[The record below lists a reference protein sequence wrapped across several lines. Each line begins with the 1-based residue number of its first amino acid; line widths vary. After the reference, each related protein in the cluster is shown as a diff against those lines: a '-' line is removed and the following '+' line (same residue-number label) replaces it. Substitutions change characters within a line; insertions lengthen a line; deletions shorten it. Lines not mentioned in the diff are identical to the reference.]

1 MNNDLN
7 LKLLFIIN
15 PSAGNTRTDWGAV
28 IQQYF
33 SGTGHTIYLYNLPY
47 PCHAGMVKEK
57 IYEYQPDKVIAV
69 GGDGTLKLVA
79 ESVRNMHVPVGVLP
93 AGSANGM
100 AKELTIP
107 TEPRKALDVILNGQ
121 LKKIDLIRINNELC
135 IHLSDIGFNAFVV
148 KTFETFNKRGMWGY
162 IKAAW
167 KVLWRNPR
175 MQVTIAA
182 DNKYIQRNA
191 AMIVVANATKY
202 GTGALINPEGELDDG
217 LFEVIVIKK
226 MALSEIFK
234 MMISKKPYDPEKIEM
249 YKTSGVQVQSK
260 HKVHFQIDGEYLGKI
275 HTIRAEV
282 LPGALEVVVPADITL
297 PS

>member
-1 MNNDLN
+1 MNNELN

-33 SGTGHTIYLYNLPY
+33 SDTSHAIYLYNLPY
-47 PCHAGMVKEK
+47 PCHAGMVKDK
-57 IYEYQPDKVIAV
+57 IYEYHPDKVIAV

-107 TEPRKALDVILNGQ
+107 LEPRKALDVILNGQ
-121 LKKIDLIRINNELC
+121 VKKIDLIRINNELC

-182 DNKYIQRNA
+182 NNKYIQRNA

-217 LFEVIVIKK
+217 LFEVIVIKR
-226 MALSEIFK
+226 MALSELFK
-234 MMISKKPYDPEKIEM
+234 MMISKKPYDPKKIEM
-249 YKTSGVQVQSK
+249 YQTSGVQVQSK

-282 LPGALEVVVPADITL
+282 LPGALEVVVPAKK
-297 PS
+297 

>member
-1 MNNDLN
+1 MNNALN

-47 PCHAGMVKEK
+47 PCHAGMIKEK

-79 ESVRNMHVPVGVLP
+79 ESVRNMHIPVGVLP

-100 AKELTIP
+100 AKELNIP
-107 TEPRKALDVILNGQ
+107 TVPPKALDVIVNGQ
-121 LKKIDLIRINNELC
+121 VKKIDLIRINNELC

-167 KVLWRNPR
+167 KVLWRHR
-175 MQVTIAA
+175 HMQVTIAG
-182 DNKYIQRNA
+182 DNQFIQRHA
-191 AMIVVANATKY
+191 AMIVLANATKY
-202 GTGALINPEGELDDG
+202 GTGALINPEGQLDDG
-217 LFEVIVIKK
+217 LFEVIIIKR

-234 MMISKKPYDPEKIEM
+234 MMISKKPYDPKKVEFF
-249 YKTSGVQVQSK
+249 KTSGVQVQSK
-260 HKVHFQIDGEYLGKI
+260 HKVHFQVDGEYLGKI
-275 HTIRAEV
+275 HSIRAEV
-282 LPGALEVVVPADITL
+282 LRGALEVVVPAEA
-297 PS
+297 

>member
-28 IQQYF
+28 IHQYF
-33 SGTGHTIYLYNLPY
+33 SDTSHTIYLYNLPY
-47 PCHAGMVKEK
+47 PCHAGMVKDK
-57 IYEYQPDKVIAV
+57 IYEYHPDKVIAV

-100 AKELTIP
+100 AKEFSIP
-107 TEPRKALDVILNGQ
+107 MEPRKALDVILNGQ
-121 LKKIDLIRINNELC
+121 IKKIDLISINNELC

-217 LFEVIVIKK
+217 LFEVIVIKR
-226 MALSEIFK
+226 MALSELFK
-234 MMISKKPYDPEKIEM
+234 MMISKKPYDPKKIEM

-275 HTIRAEV
+275 HTIHAEV
-282 LPGALEVVVPADITL
+282 LPGALEVIVPATGG
-297 PS
+297 

>member
-79 ESVRNMHVPVGVLP
+79 ESVRNMHIPVGILP

-107 TEPRKALDVILNGQ
+107 IEPRKALDVILNGQ